1 MTSASRRLVEW
12 ESWEDLKDHGGPL
25 CFIEGTLGPLTGKDW
40 PKVSEGA
47 QGTAEIRTQD
57 SWLRKSP

>member
-1 MTSASRRLVEW
+1 ME
-12 ESWEDLKDHGGPL
+12 GPL
-25 CFIEGTLGPLTGKDW
+25 YFIDRTLGPLTGKDW

-57 SWLRKSP
+57 SWVRKSP